1 VTSLEWG
8 DHFISLAVASG
19 SIFWELAIKPTIRRL
34 KARADKGR
42 SVEVHSGYTSIQ

>member
-8 DHFISLAVASG
+8 DHLISLAVASG
-19 SIFWELAIKPTIRRL
+19 SIFWELAIKPIIRRV
-34 KARADKGR
+34 KAKMGR